1 MRLLFLPY
9 IAAVN
14 SVLSGSGLA
23 VFQHREYRYFWTA
36 AAFSNIGMW
45 ALIYGRLWLMHSLTD
60 SPLMVGLVTTASLG
74 PVLVLSLWGG
84 ALADR
89 INRLRMVQVTRGLF
103 ALLALFTGALV
114 ASGVVQPW
122 HVVAI
127 SVVTGA
133 LLAFDI
139 PSRSAMLPAL
149 LPREQLASGVA
160 LYSLVFGGAAIAGPA
175 LFAPL
180 VGLWGIAGIF
190 FIIGGAYILTVLVL
204 LMMDS
209 RLHRRVGEKAT
220 LLRGAIE
227 GIKYLRR
234 HRPLLGITLLGV
246 ALGLF
251 GSSFEALL
259 PAFADNVLTG
269 GVGAYSRLL
278 LAEGIGALAAT
289 LSIAILGSRVQPA
302 RYLLVSGLG
311 FGLALL
317 ALGLAP
323 SLVVAALIIG
333 LVGGMRVV
341 FGTMSTTMMQTLAAE
356 EFRGRVM
363 SLHQLTWGSTAIG
376 SLMMGALGEGW
387 GVSPAI
393 SAGGVAVAISTGLVA
408 LWVFRKPLAEP
419 VADASTATVR

>member
-1 MRLLFLPY
+1 MRRLFLPN
-9 IAAVN
+9 ISAVKSILN
-14 SVLSGSGLA
+14 GSGLA

-103 ALLALFTGALV
+103 ALLALFTGVLV

-180 VGLWGIAGIF
+180 VELWGLAGIF

-204 LMMDS
+204 LLMDS

-220 LLRGAIE
+220 LLRGAME

-289 LSIAILGSRVQPA
+289 LSIAILGSRVQPT
-302 RYLLVSGLG
+302 RYLFVSGLG

-317 ALGLAP
+317 VLGLAP

-408 LWVFRKPLAEP
+408 LWVFRKPQAGP
-419 VADASTATVR
+419 VADASTVAGR